1 MNQKHL
7 FWRLDRIEKH
17 LKYHGLT
24 EYEGRGISY
33 CAVCDAFFYRNKDV
47 AVLGNGDYAIHEI
60 SELLPIV
67 NSVTVL
73 TNGKK
78 TIEFRNEKVRIEQKP
93 ISKFL
98 GKKNIESIVFEDN
111 SILPISGIFIAEGV
125 AGSTDFARKLGAIIE
140 NEKIKVD
147 EKMSTNIPGL

>member
-1 MNQKHL
+1 M
-7 FWRLDRIEKH
+7 
-17 LKYHGLT
+17 
-24 EYEGRGISY
+24 
-33 CAVCDAFFYRNKDV
+33 
-47 AVLGNGDYAIHEI
+47 
-60 SELLPIV
+60 
-67 NSVTVL
+67 TVL

-78 TIEFRNEKVRIEQKP
+78 AIEFRNEKVRIEQKP

-125 AGSTDFARKLGAIIE
+125 AGSTDFARKLGAIVE

-147 EKMSTNIPGL
+147 EKMSTNIPGLYAAGDCTGGLMQIAKAVHDGAIAGTEAIKLLRNLTK